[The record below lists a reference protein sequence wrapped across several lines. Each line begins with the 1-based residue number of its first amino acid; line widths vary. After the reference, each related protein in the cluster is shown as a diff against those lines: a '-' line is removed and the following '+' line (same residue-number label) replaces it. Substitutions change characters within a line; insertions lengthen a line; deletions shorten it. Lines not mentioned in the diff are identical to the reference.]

1 MTRPLFT
8 CSALFL
14 LVSSTL
20 ALAPSNDVHQGR
32 RAFFRSLGGAVVGT
46 AAFVGSSSAS
56 SASVAKTGA
65 ASPWTGFYDDPN
77 HQGCLRQVK
86 VVGAPLRPNGTPAP
100 FPIVEVRG
108 YDGPEGASM
117 CSEPPAKRDAVWVV
131 KGELKNDKAV
141 LDFSSKGGPSNL
153 LATYEDGAIVFP
165 DGNKWTKNPLGT
177 PERLPLDM
185 STLKSN

>member
-1 MTRPLFT
+1 MTRSLVT
-8 CSALFL
+8 CSTLFL
-14 LVSSTL
+14 LAASTQ
-20 ALAPSNDVHQGR
+20 ALAPEVHQGR
-32 RAFFRSLGGAVVGT
+32 RAFFKGLGGAVVGA
-46 AAFVGSSSAS
+46 AAFVGSSS
-56 SASVAKTGA
+56 SASATVAKTGA

-77 HQGCLRQVK
+77 HVGCLRQVK
-86 VVGAPLRPNGTPAP
+86 VVGAPLRPNGTPSP

-117 CSEPPAKRDAVWVV
+117 CTEPPEKRDAVWVV

-153 LATYEDGAIVFP
+153 MAKYEDGSIVFP
-165 DGNKWTKNPLGT
+165 DGNKWTKVYEGT
-177 PERLPLDM
+177 PGRLPKDM